1 LLKTRDKVWVDRWLS
16 VGVAARGFGA
26 ALLGL
31 ADPKDAVQQPV
42 RVLRAGVLGNKQ
54 ENAPV
59 GCFKG
64 GEKPPRRVQIE
75 SADAGD
81 GRAD

>member
-1 LLKTRDKVWVDRWLS
+1 LLKPRDEVWVDRWLS

-26 ALLGL
+26 ALLRL
-31 ADPKDAVQQPV
+31 ADPKHAVQQPV
-42 RVLRAGVLGNKQ
+42 RVLRPSVLGDEQ
-54 ENAPV
+54 EDAPV

-81 GRAD
+81 DRAS